1 MDLLLI
7 SFIILNIVFLFI
19 IIGQYKK
26 IQFLEKQ
33 NRKLRM
39 NENKDEWIANA
50 KKKLETVG
58 NIKTVKYV
66 REETGMSLLE
76 AKQFVDSLEGDII
89 AD

>member
-1 MDLLLI
+1 MDLLFI
-7 SFIILNIVFLFI
+7 SFVILSLAFLFI

-33 NRKLRM
+33 NRKLKM
-39 NENKDEWIANA
+39 NGNKDEWIAKA
-50 KKKLETVG
+50 REKLETVG

-76 AKQFVDSLEGDII
+76 AKQFVDSLEGNR
-89 AD
+89 

>member
-1 MDLLLI
+1 
-7 SFIILNIVFLFI
+7 
-19 IIGQYKK
+19 
-26 IQFLEKQ
+26 
-33 NRKLRM
+33 M